1 MDQLRTNVRTSLNNL
16 TRRGVITPEQ
26 MIEVLGAVDVEISS
40 WGDEVSGKLKQLAI
54 DWESAMG
61 DADES
66 FYSLGVRRAEDV
78 VLGITIGQR
87 YPVLETENTPNV

>member
-40 WGDEVSGKLKQLAI
+40 WGDSVSGKLKQLAI

>member
-40 WGDEVSGKLKQLAI
+40 WGDQVSGKLKQLAI